1 MARKIEIKRSIGFLT
16 LKAFRKYML
25 EDINNLAILEVRR
38 AVIFFNFDTIFY
50 ASLLSL
56 SHHTAPSASAST
68 SASSCV

>member
-50 ASLLSL
+50 ASLL
-56 SHHTAPSASAST
+56 
-68 SASSCV
+68 